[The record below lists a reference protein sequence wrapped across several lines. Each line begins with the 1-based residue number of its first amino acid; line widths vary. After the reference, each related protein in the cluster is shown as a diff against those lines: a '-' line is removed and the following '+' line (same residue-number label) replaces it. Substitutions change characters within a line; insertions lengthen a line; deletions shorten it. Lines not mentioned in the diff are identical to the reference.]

1 MWDTTL
7 VTMVRVLVND
17 LEDVPVYSDARL
29 EQLIV
34 VAATYVQREIYLP
47 TSYTIGIDTP
57 SISPDP
63 TEAATL
69 DDDFSAF
76 VVLKA
81 ACLVDSSTYRT
92 KVAME
97 GIKAKLGPA
106 ELEVRGGTDAFFKL
120 MSDGPCQAYQDLKMQ
135 YMFGGNGMLRS
146 IHAILSP
153 FVSNTFDPVYNL
165 SAYNSERY
173 RNK

>member
-7 VTMVRVLVND
+7 VTMVRVMIND
-17 LEDVPVYSDARL
+17 LETVPVYSDARL

-34 VAATYVQREIYLP
+34 VAATYVLREIHLP
-47 TSYTIGIDTP
+47 ITYTITIDTP
-57 SISPDP
+57 GISPDP
-63 TEAATL
+63 TEATTL

-76 VVLKA
+76 IVLKA
-81 ACLVDSSTYRT
+81 ACLADNATYRT

-120 MSDGPCQAYQDLKMQ
+120 FAAGPCKAYEDLKTQ
-135 YMFGGNGMLRS
+135 YLFGGTGLLRS
-146 IHAILSP
+146 VHAILSP
-153 FVSNTFDPVYNL
+153 FVSNTFNPVYNL
-165 SAYNSERY
+165 SVYNNERY
-173 RNK
+173 RN